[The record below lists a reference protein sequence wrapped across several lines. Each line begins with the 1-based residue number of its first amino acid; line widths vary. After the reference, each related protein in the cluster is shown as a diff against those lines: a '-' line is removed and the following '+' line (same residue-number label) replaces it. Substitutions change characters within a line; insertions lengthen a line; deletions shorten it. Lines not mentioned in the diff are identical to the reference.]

1 MSDSSLERPYDR
13 DNDHAEDQRE
23 NRKRHA
29 DLDIVH
35 EAELTGA
42 EDKGVRRRR
51 NGGRECAGSRDADC
65 HDNGVGEAPMDSAIE
80 MPIGASSAAAAV
92 FDMNCVR
99 PHERMNIAA
108 TMTSGEGASPMRP
121 TTKSAMSLPAPL

>member
-1 MSDSSLERPYDR
+1 MFGGV
-13 DNDHAEDQRE
+13 A
-23 NRKRHA
+23 
-29 DLDIVH
+29 
-35 EAELTGA
+35 TGVVNA
-42 EDKGVRRRR
+42 Q
-51 NGGRECAGSRDADC
+51 DAAMPIAMMT
-65 HDNGVGEAPMDSAIE
+65 GYGEAPMDSAIE

-108 TMTSGEGASPMRP
+108 TMMSGEGASPMRP